1 MHPFATPCR
10 VPFHRECSHNVFTRV
25 SGMWRLLCLTAL
37 ATAPGSLYALG
48 NEWTSVGPE
57 GGSYWQILVDPQS
70 PGIFY
75 TTTSAGLFKSK
86 DGGASWNNAGL
97 NGFAVY
103 GLTIDPQQPDT
114 LFAAATNSR
123 PDEDTIVNIFKS
135 TDGGVSWKE
144 SDSGLPG
151 CCV

>member
-1 MHPFATPCR
+1 
-10 VPFHRECSHNVFTRV
+10 
-25 SGMWRLLCLTAL
+25 MWRLLCLTAL
-37 ATAPGSLYALG
+37 AIAQGSLYALG

-57 GGSYWQILVDPQS
+57 GGSYWQILIDPQS

-75 TTTSAGLFKSK
+75 ATTSAGLFRSK
-86 DGGASWNNAGL
+86 DGGASWNNVGL

-144 SDSGLPG
+144 SDSGLSG
-151 CCV
+151 CCVQSLGIDPQNTGTLYGSSV